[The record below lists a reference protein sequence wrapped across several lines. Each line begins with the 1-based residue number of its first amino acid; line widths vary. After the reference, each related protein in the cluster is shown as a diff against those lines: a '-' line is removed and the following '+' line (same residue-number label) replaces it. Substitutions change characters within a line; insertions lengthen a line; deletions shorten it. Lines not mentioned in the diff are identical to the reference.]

1 MKPGLME
8 LEACWWI
15 PRLRLNEEWCHGK
28 GAGGGRVG
36 DECGRGGEL
45 VDHFA
50 LATRAGEP
58 GGACANA
65 SRLSREAVVFCR
77 GTTVGRASS
86 DSPTLH
92 RAGAGLWTVDGAR

>member
-1 MKPGLME
+1 MKPALME

-28 GAGGGRVG
+28 MASGGRVWG
-36 DECGRGGEL
+36 F
-45 VDHFA
+45 VAHSA
-50 LATRAGEP
+50 LGHGAGEP

-77 GTTVGRASS
+77 RTTVGRASS